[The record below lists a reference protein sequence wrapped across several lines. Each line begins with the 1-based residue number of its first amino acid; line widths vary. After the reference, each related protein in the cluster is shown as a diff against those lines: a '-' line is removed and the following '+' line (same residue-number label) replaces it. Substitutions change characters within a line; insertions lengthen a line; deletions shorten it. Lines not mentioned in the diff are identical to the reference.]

1 MISLP
6 RDILLADIVI
16 HEFYYFSDLLSFNT
30 SIYPAVIIPA
40 GSATTAI
47 PNIDEIIV
55 TIRPVVVTG

>member
-1 MISLP
+1 MISSL
-6 RDILLADIVI
+6 RDILHADTAI
-16 HEFYYFSDLLSFNT
+16 HKFYCLSDLVSLNA

-40 GSATTAI
+40 GRAITAI